1 MIAAQC
7 AAWQHWQLWHCG
19 AHAAL
24 LVRENCAALLRGLV
38 FVFEAQRRPQLYLIS
53 GAIESS

>member
-1 MIAAQC
+1 LLLSVL
-7 AAWQHWQLWHCG
+7 QHWQLWHCG

>member
-7 AAWQHWQLWHCG
+7 AAAL
-19 AHAAL
+19 AAL
-24 LVRENCAALLRGLV
+24 ALRRARSTVVRENCAALLRGLV